1 MYINLTEDQLSTL
14 LEALVDAQDDKLEEA
29 KYTTDREDKADL
41 LAAAE
46 SFGDL
51 RQDLYRQSEAEREAG
66 TGKIHVVLSIN
77 KHLADEESLG
87 DAISRELRW
96 LQDSGMYVDS

>member
-1 MYINLTEDQLSTL
+1 MYITLTEDQLSTL

-29 KYTTDREDKADL
+29 KYTTDKEDKADL

-51 RQDLYRQSEAEREAG
+51 RQDLYRQSEAARSPSKQTPQTFPRQPA
-66 TGKIHVVLSIN
+66 TSMARPVPFW
-77 KHLADEESLG
+77 
-87 DAISRELRW
+87 SR
-96 LQDSGMYVDS
+96 